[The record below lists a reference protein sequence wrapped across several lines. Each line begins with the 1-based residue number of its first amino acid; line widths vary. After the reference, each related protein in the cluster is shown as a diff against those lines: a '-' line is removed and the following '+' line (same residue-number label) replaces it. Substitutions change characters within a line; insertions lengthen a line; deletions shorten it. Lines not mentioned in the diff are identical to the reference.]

1 MQLIKLIIRSLILS
15 ACTGLTLLSL
25 SAQVHATSDLERG
38 FAAQN
43 NGDFSSA
50 ASYFQTAS
58 ESGNS
63 EAQYQLGL
71 LYAEGSGIEKN
82 LSKAITLIQ
91 QASDTAHLL
100 AIEWLTQHGDL
111 TTTSEEDDPEDDC

>member
-1 MQLIKLIIRSLILS
+1 
-15 ACTGLTLLSL
+15 
-25 SAQVHATSDLERG
+25 VHATSDLERG

-100 AIEWLTQHGDL
+100 AIEWLTQHDDL